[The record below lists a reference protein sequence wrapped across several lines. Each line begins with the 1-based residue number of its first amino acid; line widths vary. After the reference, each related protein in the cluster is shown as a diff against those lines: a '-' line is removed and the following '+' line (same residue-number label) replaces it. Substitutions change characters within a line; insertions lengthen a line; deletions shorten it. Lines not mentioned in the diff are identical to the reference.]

1 MNFDSLFFKPMNFV
15 SNLTYMAA
23 GMVGIF
29 VVIGVIVLFTFT
41 LNKLLSKKNDDK

>member
-1 MNFDSLFFKPMNFV
+1 MNFV

>member
-1 MNFDSLFFKPMNFV
+1 MSGTALF
-15 SNLTYMAA
+15 
-23 GMVGIF
+23 F